1 MNYYC
6 FIAGMADVKIDNQK
20 SAPEMQLML
29 NELQEVLTKGDMAL
43 LNLLRMEYDNQNI
56 IKYIANT
63 DAELNALGTL
73 TSNDLAELTTNIDNG
88 DIENI
93 ENDSR
98 FAKYLI
104 ELYSEYSNDKGT
116 EKIESLEDRLAA
128 LYYEYGM
135 ECKNSFVKSWF
146 EFNLNINN
154 IITALTCRKH
164 EWDIK
169 SKIVGDNDIANTIRN
184 STSVRDFNMK
194 GSFDYFDQVMAIFET
209 PNLLDRE
216 RRIDALKWEWLEDKT
231 FFNHFSI
238 ERILAF
244 WLRCQLIHRWDN
256 LSMEEGAEI
265 FRSIINELK
274 GGIKF

>member
-20 SAPEMQLML
+20 SAPEMQTLQ
-29 NELQEVLTKGDMAL
+29 NELQEVLTKGDIAL
-43 LNLLRMEYDNQNI
+43 LNLLRMEYDNQNL

-73 TSNDLAELTTNIDNG
+73 SANDLAELTTNIDNG
-88 DIENI
+88 DIDNI

-104 ELYSEYSNDKGT
+104 DLYSEYSNDKGT

-135 ECKNSFVKSWF
+135 ESKNSFVKSWF

-194 GSFDYFDQVMAIFET
+194 GSFDYFDQVLAIFET

-256 LSMEEGAEI
+256 LGMEEGAEI
-265 FRSIINELK
+265 FRSIIDELK